1 MVILQLAGAPVATLR
16 STADHTLTTAE
27 AASAR
32 KPLAAAQTTLVPR
45 IDALGGRV
53 IGTMVDAYDGIQVL
67 ASGKTVT
74 RLAALPG
81 VIAVHPVTT
90 FARENVNSVP
100 YVRGPAAW
108 AAGETG
114 TGETIGIID
123 TGIDFYHADFG
134 GSGSVA
140 DFNYGEAHDTT
151 VPAKDA
157 DGTTVAFPS
166 AKVTGGYDLAGDA
179 YDADVPADAT
189 PAPDGNPL
197 DCGPADGGD
206 GHGTHTAGTAAGF
219 GVLSNGTQFSGPYDG
234 NTETSHTFLVGP
246 GIAPQATIREYRV
259 FGCVGS
265 SALVTLGIDRAV
277 ADGVDVISMSLGT
290 AYGTASTDDPTVAAV
305 DNAAAAGIVVVAASG
320 NDGPNAYL
328 TSTPASAAGAISV
341 AALDGLLDGT
351 YQHLAD
357 FSSVGPRSGDSGQKP
372 DITAPGVGVVSAGVG
387 TGTGSADFSG
397 TSMATPLV
405 AGAAALTLEAH
416 PGWTDPSTRA
426 GLARAALI
434 STADVNED
442 AHGAREFDPFRIG
455 AGVVDAGA
463 AAAATALLT
472 TSDGTDE
479 LAFGYQPLAGAW
491 TATKTFTVR
500 NDGAASETYDVRQT
514 SVQPGGLGLVVTLN
528 DGNPTVTVPAGGS
541 AAIHVQLSLSATDA
555 AALPTVDTGGSGTML
570 HISGHVVLDPADAVC
585 RRGRAGDPVHRHPA
599 RDLER
604 PRADGVALAVGQ
616 HAGGRVD
623 GPGQRQPSS
632 GHRRR
637 VRLGP
642 HVAGPAARKRRG
654 RASGRGAGPGRR
666 RPGRRL
672 QRPQPHLR
680 HQPVQLRVVGGGQH
694 L

>member
-1 MVILQLAGAPVATLR
+1 MKHSMSSLTWRTPLAVVVVALLLAATLPVGATAGSSPLPSPASGRPTIRRLTPPAGATIDHALLAALRNTDRSVMVILQLAGAPVATLR
-16 STADHTLTTAE
+16 STAGRPLTRPE

-32 KPLAAAQTTLVPR
+32 KPLAAAQNVLVPR
-45 IDALGGRV
+45 INALGGRV

-67 ASGKTVT
+67 ASSKTVT

-140 DFNYGEAHDTT
+140 DFNYGAAHDTV

-166 AKVTGGYDLAGDA
+166 AKVIGGYDFAGDA

-219 GVLSNGTQFSGPYDG
+219 GVLSNGTMFSGPYDA

-277 ADGVDVISMSLGT
+277 ADGVDVISLSLGT

-341 AALDGLLDGT
+341 AAIDGVLADTDT
-351 YQHLAD
+351 YQLLAP
-357 FSSVGPRSGDSGQKP
+357 FSSVGPRFGDSGQKP
-372 DITAPGVGVVSAGVG
+372 DIAAPGVNVVSAGVG

-405 AGAAALTLEAH
+405 AGAAALTLEGH

-434 STADVNED
+434 STADINED
-442 AHGAREFDPFRIG
+442 AHGSRDSDSFHDG
-455 AGVVDAGA
+455 AGVLDAGA
-463 AAAATALLT
+463 AAATTAMLT
-472 TSDGTDE
+472 TADGTDE

-491 TATKTFTVR
+491 TATKSFTVH
-500 NDGAASETYDVRQT
+500 NFGASSESYFVGYVAPLPSGPGLALTVNHGST
-514 SVQPGGLGLVVTLN
+514 S
-528 DGNPTVTVPAGGS
+528 VTVPAGGS
-541 AAIHVQLSLSATDA
+541 VSIDVQLSLSASDV
-555 AALPTVDTGGSGTML
+555 AALPTADTGGSGTMT
-570 HISGHVVLDPADAVC
+570 HIFGQVSLIPDTPWP
-585 RRGRAGDPVHRHPA
+585 GRECLVDPVHGRA
-599 RDLER
+599 SWNVGR
-604 PRADGVALAVGQ
+604 PPADGVAPPVG
-616 HAGGRVD
+616 
-623 GPGQRQPSS
+623 
-632 GHRRR
+632 
-637 VRLGP
+637 
-642 HVAGPAARKRRG
+642 
-654 RASGRGAGPGRR
+654 
-666 RPGRRL
+666 
-672 QRPQPHLR
+672 
-680 HQPVQLRVVGGGQH
+680 
-694 L
+694 